1 MCGNITVLVLY
12 IALSLVL
19 MLWGS
24 FRVVV
29 SKARW
34 NNEMGMAEVVVQ
46 KGTFSKTTG
55 IVRSGK
61 LYYSIEEVL

>member
-1 MCGNITVLVLY
+1 MENVTVLVLY
-12 IALSLVL
+12 IALIL

-24 FRVVV
+24 FRAVV